1 VYDRNHTTTNV
12 IVPYPA
18 TRVDQPMLLLAFWLQ
33 LVFQP
38 IQQNKQLRDGGEGVK
53 QGTAQR

>member
-1 VYDRNHTTTNV
+1 
-12 IVPYPA
+12 VPYPA
-18 TRVDQPMLLLAFWLQ
+18 TRGDQPMLLLAFWLQ